1 MTGAMPAGGTITE
14 DVITV
19 NAVIVAIIGTAA
31 AGVTGAGGTVAH
43 IIDHRRRR
51 RRITIVAHIMIMA
64 IMDTI
69 AAVVRIA
76 GTVVM
81 MDAGGTAIIAVE
93 PASVRHKKRGSANCP
108 VFLG

>member
-43 IIDHRRRR
+43 IIDHRRR